1 MPWRTMEVREQRVR
15 FVIQASQQAAN
26 LAEVCREFGI
36 SRPTGYR
43 WLRRYQAQG
52 VEGLCEH
59 SRRPRHIA
67 VRTPW
72 EVEEQIVEWRRQ
84 RPDWGARKLQ
94 VLLQRRGVE
103 LPVVTIHR
111 VLLRRGMVREPDR
124 HRPAPQRFEREA
136 PNQLWQMDFKSP
148 KGWNQAI
155 GPLSVL
161 DDCSR
166 YAVVLQG
173 IWSTRGEAVR
183 EQLES
188 AFQSSGVPAEMLMDH
203 GIPWWNGQ
211 GPRGWTRLTVWLMKQ
226 GVGLLF
232 SGVRHPQT
240 QGKVERFHGSL
251 EQARRRR
258 GIPVAELHQQW
269 LDEFREEYNQVRPH
283 EALGMK
289 TPGSVWYPSPRRYDP
304 NPPEW
309 EYGSGREVE
318 RLGPHGQLKL
328 EGRWWQVCEA
338 LAGEAVRLERV
349 RGRVLV
355 YYCQTL
361 VREIDLA
368 EQTSRAF
375 PPSLRSAGEA
385 LDMQKCKRCGDNVL

>member
-1 MPWRTMEVREQRVR
+1 MPWRTMDVRDQRVR
-15 FVIQASQQAAN
+15 FVIEASQQAGN
-26 LAEVCREFGI
+26 LAGVCREFGI
-36 SRPTGYR
+36 SRPTGYL
-43 WLRRYQAQG
+43 WLRRYQAAG

-59 SRRPRHIA
+59 SRRPQQ
-67 VRTPW
+67 VPGRTGW
-72 EVEEQIVEWRRQ
+72 EVEEQIVELRRQ
-84 RPDWGARKLQ
+84 RPDWGARKLR
-94 VLLQRRGVE
+94 VLLQRRGLE
-103 LPVVTIHR
+103 MPVVTIHR
-111 VLLRRGMVREPDR
+111 VLLRRGLVREQDR
-124 HRPAPQRFEREA
+124 HRPALQRFEREA

-166 YAVVLQG
+166 FALLLRG
-173 IWSTRGEAVR
+173 TWTTRGEAVQ
-183 EQLES
+183 EQLEG
-188 AFQSSGVPAEMLMDH
+188 AFQSYGMPAEMLMDH
-203 GIPWWNGQ
+203 GIPWWSGQ
-211 GPRGWTRLTVWLMKQ
+211 GPRGWTRLTVWLMKL

-240 QGKVERFHGSL
+240 QGKVERFHGTL

-258 GIPVAELHQQW
+258 GLPVAELHQAW

-289 TPGSVWYPSPRRYDP
+289 TPASVWSPSARRYHP

-309 EYGSGREVE
+309 EYGSGSEVQ

-338 LAGEAVRLERV
+338 LAGEAVQLQRV
-349 RGRVLV
+349 QGRVLV

-361 VREIDLA
+361 VREIDLV
-368 EQTSRAF
+368 ESSSTAF
-375 PPSLRSAGEA
+375 PPSLRSVGNAVE
-385 LDMQKCKRCGDNVL
+385 LEKV

>member
-1 MPWRTMEVREQRVR
+1 MPWRTMDVRDQRVR
-15 FVIQASQQAAN
+15 FVIEASQQAGN
-26 LAEVCREFGI
+26 LAGVCREFGI
-36 SRPTGYR
+36 SRPTGYL
-43 WLRRYQAQG
+43 WLRRYQAAG

-59 SRRPRHIA
+59 SRRPQQ
-67 VRTPW
+67 VPGRTGW
-72 EVEEQIVEWRRQ
+72 EVEEQIVELRRQ
-84 RPDWGARKLQ
+84 RPDWGARKLR
-94 VLLQRRGVE
+94 VLLQRRGLE
-103 LPVVTIHR
+103 MPVVTIHR
-111 VLLRRGMVREPDR
+111 VLLRRGLVREQDR
-124 HRPAPQRFEREA
+124 HRPALQRFEREA

-166 YAVVLQG
+166 FALLLRG
-173 IWSTRGEAVR
+173 TWTTRGEAVQ
-183 EQLES
+183 EQLEG
-188 AFQSSGVPAEMLMDH
+188 AFQSYGMPAEMLMDH
-203 GIPWWNGQ
+203 GIPWWSGQ
-211 GPRGWTRLTVWLMKQ
+211 GPRGWTRLTVWLMKL

-240 QGKVERFHGSL
+240 QGKVERFHGTL

-258 GIPVAELHQQW
+258 GLPFAELHQAW

-289 TPGSVWYPSPRRYDP
+289 TPASVWSPSARRYHP

-309 EYGSGREVE
+309 EYGSGSEVQ

-338 LAGEAVRLERV
+338 LAGEAVQLQRV
-349 RGRVLV
+349 QGRVLV

-361 VREIDLA
+361 VREIDLV
-368 EQTSRAF
+368 ESSSTAF
-375 PPSLRSAGEA
+375 PPSLRSVGNPVE
-385 LDMQKCKRCGDNVL
+385 LEKV

>member
-1 MPWRTMEVREQRVR
+1 
-15 FVIQASQQAAN
+15 
-26 LAEVCREFGI
+26 
-36 SRPTGYR
+36 
-43 WLRRYQAQG
+43 
-52 VEGLCEH
+52 
-59 SRRPRHIA
+59 
-67 VRTPW
+67 
-72 EVEEQIVEWRRQ
+72 
-84 RPDWGARKLQ
+84 
-94 VLLQRRGVE
+94 
-103 LPVVTIHR
+103 VVTIHR
-111 VLLRRGMVREPDR
+111 VLLRRGLVREQDR
-124 HRPAPQRFEREA
+124 HRPALQRFEREA

-166 YAVVLQG
+166 FALLLRG
-173 IWSTRGEAVR
+173 TWTTRGEAVQ
-183 EQLES
+183 EQLEG
-188 AFQSSGVPAEMLMDH
+188 AFQSYGMPAEMLMDH
-203 GIPWWNGQ
+203 GIPWWSGQ
-211 GPRGWTRLTVWLMKQ
+211 GPRGWTRLTVWLMKL

-240 QGKVERFHGSL
+240 QGKVERFHGTL

-258 GIPVAELHQQW
+258 GLPVAELHQAW

-289 TPGSVWYPSPRRYDP
+289 TPASVWSPSARRYHP

-309 EYGSGREVE
+309 EYGSGSEVQ

-338 LAGEAVRLERV
+338 LAGEAVQLQRV
-349 RGRVLV
+349 QGRVLV

-361 VREIDLA
+361 VREIDLV
-368 EQTSRAF
+368 ESSSTAF
-375 PPSLRSAGEA
+375 PPSLRSVGNAVE
-385 LDMQKCKRCGDNVL
+385 LEKV